1 MLRLSEHR
9 LIAAVYKDMHGGRL
23 LGQGV
28 FGCTFEPVPR
38 CAGGRIFREI
48 GKRPAVG
55 KITIEDTRS
64 ELSAGQRIMRL
75 PLATAY
81 FALPSVSCR
90 PEMPIVD
97 PDVGKCRVLS
107 EASES
112 EKKSVTM
119 LVLPSAGQQ
128 LVQWSTANP
137 ARMAANFVRLFVHL
151 LEGMTIYQDAGY
163 VHNDI
168 HEGNI
173 LVDERGVARFIDFGL
188 AFKPAS
194 VKTWEDAN
202 LGRTFRPK
210 YVWQAPEIHAWRMAL
225 GGIGVRQ
232 GVAQLKE
239 INEEYGRL
247 ETQFPARPSA
257 LASLYSFLQNDRYVA
272 AGDFGGFARTYG
284 ALFDCWRIG
293 LCMWFQW
300 NDLMRWA
307 PIQGT
312 HLWRQQEL
320 VRSVIG
326 GLTEFDPRRRW
337 TARRALAALDP
348 GNRLAVVTR

>member
-1 MLRLSEHR
+1 MR
-9 LIAAVYKDMHGGRL
+9 GGRL

-28 FGCTFEPVPR
+28 YGCTFEPAPR
-38 CAGGRIFREI
+38 CAGGRVFREI
-48 GKRPAVG
+48 GGRPAVG
-55 KITIEDTRS
+55 KVTTENTAD
-64 ELSAGQRIMRL
+64 ELAAGQRIMRL
-75 PLATAY
+75 PMAAAY
-81 FALPSVSCR
+81 FALPSAGCR
-90 PEMPIVD
+90 PEMPIAD
-97 PDVGKCRVLS
+97 PDISACKVLR
-107 EASES
+107 EASEAERS
-112 EKKSVTM
+112 AATM
-119 LVLPSAGQQ
+119 LVLPAAGQQ
-128 LVQWSTANP
+128 LVQWGAADP
-137 ARMAANFVRLFVHL
+137 ARAAKNFMRVFIHL

-188 AFKPAS
+188 AFRPAA
-194 VKTWEDAN
+194 VRTWEDAN

-225 GGIGVRQ
+225 GGIGLRD
-232 GVAQLKE
+232 GVGQLKE

-247 ETQFPARPSA
+247 EAQFPARPSA
-257 LASLYSFLQNDRYVA
+257 LASLHSFMSGDRYVA
-272 AGDFGGFARTYG
+272 AGDFGGFARAYG
-284 ALFDCWRIG
+284 PLFDCWRIG

-300 NDLMRWA
+300 NDLMRWVA
-307 PIQGT
+307 PGGGFHT
-312 HLWRQQEL
+312 TRLAEQQDL

-348 GNRLAVVTR
+348 GNKLALPR